1 MLNIGYSLEKRIN
14 MKISEL
20 FKRLEKEDFY
30 QDFKKDNPESFFAAM
45 LCILT
50 KNENEGDKIQVDFF
64 MPDKKQVAISEYPF
78 VCMTYPEDKIDSMV
92 PLDEKSSFDLTDLW
106 DIVEKAKSKN
116 DISHN
121 TQKIIGVFKDHKWIL
136 TCLDSTMGMIK
147 INLDVKGEITKIEKS
162 SLADMM
168 QIRKTS

>member
-1 MLNIGYSLEKRIN
+1 

-30 QDFKKDNPESFFAAM
+30 KDFKNENPTSYFAAM

-50 KNENEGDKIQVDFF
+50 KNENEGDKIQIDFF

-78 VCMTYPEDKIDSMV
+78 ICMTYPEEKIESMTS
-92 PLDEKSSFDLTDLW
+92 LSETSSFDLTDLW
-106 DIVEKAKSKN
+106 DIVERAKKHNNST
-116 DISHN
+116 HN
-121 TQKIIGVFKDHKWIL
+121 TNKIIGVLKDDKWTL
-136 TCLDSTMGMIK
+136 TCLDNTMGMIK
-147 INLDVKGEITKIEKS
+147 IILDGKTGKIDKFEKG

-168 QIRKTS
+168 RIGKKD